1 MPIIH
6 FTYRHLIDAAP
17 TTAFEKAVWQLSYDE
32 FKLKSQA
39 YNPEGKW
46 DLFSQLKAADGRANS
61 LHYKTGFAIS
71 GWMNT
76 LQQRIP
82 FLKDTLDQPVP
93 FEQYAFEL
101 IESSL
106 SDPAQHRVAIRFI
119 SGPLQLHHAIG
130 NVLVLS
136 EAKQDSEVYAC
147 FNLFWQPNLAIHQ
160 VAYSEAER

>member
-6 FTYRHLIDAAP
+6 LTCRHVIDASHAI
-17 TTAFEKAVWQLSYDE
+17 AFEKAVWQLSYEE
-32 FKLKSQA
+32 FKLKAQA

-46 DLFSQLKAADGRANS
+46 DRFTQLKTADGRANS

-76 LQQRIP
+76 LQQRNP
-82 FLKDTLDQPVP
+82 FLRDTLDQPVP
-93 FEQYAFEL
+93 FDHYAFEL

-106 SDPAQHRVAIRFI
+106 SDAAQHRVAIRFI

-147 FNLFWQPNLAIHQ
+147 FNLVWQPNLAIHQ